1 MGGVREL
8 IVHRTRGL
16 GRWRLTVAGGCSI
29 KRGVGPV
36 EARSEPAKE
45 ETPYRTPQYEAL
57 LRRRA
62 RMREESLRKEL
73 FS

>member
-1 MGGVREL
+1 MKEL
-8 IVHRTRGL
+8 IVHRTIGL
-16 GRWRLTVAGGCSI
+16 GRWRRTVAGGFSI
-29 KRGVGPV
+29 KRGVEPA
-36 EARSEPAKE
+36 EARGEPAKE

-73 FS
+73 VS

>member
-1 MGGVREL
+1 MKEI
-8 IVHRTRGL
+8 IVHRGIGL
-16 GRWRLTVAGGCSI
+16 GPWRLVVAAGISI
-29 KRGVGPV
+29 KRRGEQA

-45 ETPYRTPQYEAL
+45 EPYLTPQYEAL